1 MKIEKISDNKIK
13 VTISFNDL
21 EKRNIDLS
29 SLNYNSPETQELFWD
44 MIEQAEMELGF
55 TTSDAQL
62 CIEAVP
68 DADEGFVILITKM
81 YEECEFESIHKYIKN
96 RFKKT
101 DLRVKKKTKK
111 VCSAIVIYAFDDFED
126 LCLLSKRLFN
136 IYSGESTL
144 YKLENT
150 YYLLLTKNSW
160 SVDNLDTFDLVLSE
174 YGQKVKNT
182 NFYEGYLNEHGVKI
196 IDYAAIESI
205 VNYF

>member
-1 MKIEKISDNKIK
+1 MKIEKINDNKIK

-21 EKRNIDLS
+21 EERNIDLT

-44 MIEQAEMELGF
+44 MMEQAEIELGF
-55 TTSDAQL
+55 TASDSQL

-68 DADEGFVILITKM
+68 DSDEGFVILITKM
-81 YEECEFESIHKYIKN
+81 DEECEFESIHKYIKN

-111 VCSAIVIYAFDDFED
+111 VCSTIVIYAFDDFED

-136 IYSGESTL
+136 IYTGESTL
-144 YKLENT
+144 YKLKNT

-160 SVDNLDTFDLVLSE
+160 SIDNLKTFDLILNE
-174 YGQKVKNT
+174 YGQKIKNT
-182 NFYEGYLNEHGVKI
+182 NFFEGYLNEYAITV
-196 IDYAAIESI
+196 IDCSAIESI